1 MGSSFTQANR
11 PLQITT
17 TLGAD
22 VLLLADIS
30 GREAMSDLFE
40 FRVRMY
46 SENSAIAPKDI
57 LTTSATAS
65 IQLRG
70 TAPRYF
76 NGIFRDFAQAGF
88 DRKSGLYTYEGTLVP
103 SFWLLTLYTD
113 CRIFQ
118 NKSVPDIVSAVFSS
132 RSISNYKN
140 SLSGT
145 YSPRDYCVQYRETD
159 LNFVAR
165 LLEQEG
171 ISWYFTHEN
180 GKHTLVLTDQT
191 KSAPESPQTPVSW
204 LGSPPEGGI
213 AGQTSIWSFDYR
225 NSVLTAKSTLTD
237 YNFETPSTN
246 LLATTNTIVKRQN
259 TSQEIY
265 DYPGSYSAA
274 GDGTNY
280 VKVRMEE
287 LETGAETVEGSSD
300 CETFA
305 PGFQFTLA
313 DHFSESRNI
322 SYLLTSVVHSATQ
335 SAYVA
340 GASDSFQY
348 KNEFEAIPVTVAF
361 RPPRLSRQPVI
372 SGLQPAVVVGPS
384 GEEIYVDKYGR
395 VKLQFFWDRL
405 GKKDENSS
413 CWVRVASI
421 WAGKNWGWI
430 THPRIG
436 QEVLVDFLEGDP
448 DRPVV
453 VGRVY
458 NAEQMPPYTLP
469 DNMTQSVMKSRS
481 SKGGGT
487 DNFNEIHFEDK
498 KGSEV
503 FFMHAEKDMT
513 TEVEHDDSQTVQND
527 RTIVVDGKHTETI
540 TKDTTITIKEGNH
553 SLEVSKGNQSI
564 TVDTGNQTTKIST
577 GNQSITVSM
586 GDQSTK
592 VELGSASH
600 EAMQQIE
607 LKVGQSSIVLTQQ
620 GVTIKGMMISI
631 EGTVQLEAKAVMTTV
646 SADAIMT
653 VKGALTMIN

>member
-17 TLGAD
+17 ALGAD
-22 VLLLADIS
+22 VFLLAQIS
-30 GREAMSDLFE
+30 GREAMSDLFK

-46 SENSAIAPKDI
+46 SENGSIAPKDV
-57 LTTSATAS
+57 LTTAATVS
-65 IQLRG
+65 IQLRAA
-70 TAPRYF
+70 APRYF
-76 NGIFRDFAQAGF
+76 NGIFRDFAQSGF

-103 SFWLLTLYTD
+103 SFWLLTLYSD

-118 NKSVPDIVSAVFSS
+118 SKSVPDIVSAVLSS
-132 RSISNYKN
+132 RGISNYQN
-140 SLSGT
+140 ELSGT

-159 LNFVAR
+159 WNFVSR

-171 ISWYFTHEN
+171 ISFYFTYAS

-191 KSAPESPQTPVSW
+191 KSAPAAPQTPVSW
-204 LGSPPEGGI
+204 LGSPPAGGI
-213 AGQTSIWSFDYR
+213 AAQTSIWDFDHR
-225 NSVLTAKSTLTD
+225 NAVLTAKSTLTD
-237 YNFETPSTN
+237 YNFETPSTS
-246 LLATTNTIVKRQN
+246 LLATTNTLVQRQN
-259 TSQEIY
+259 TVQETY
-265 DYPGSYSAA
+265 DYPGLYAAA
-274 GDGTNY
+274 GDGANY
-280 VKVRMEE
+280 VKIRMEE
-287 LETGAETVEGSSD
+287 FETAVETVDGSSD
-300 CETFA
+300 CETFT
-305 PGFQFTLA
+305 PGYQFTLSDYFRDDYNTA
-313 DHFSESRNI
+313 
-322 SYLLTSVVHSATQ
+322 YLLTSVTHLATQ
-335 SAYVA
+335 PGYVA
-340 GASDSFQY
+340 GTSGNFEY
-348 KNEFEAIPVTVAF
+348 KNEIQAIPVTVAY
-361 RPPRLSRQPVI
+361 RPPHRSRTPVI

-395 VKLQFFWDRL
+395 VKVQFFWDRQ

-448 DRPVV
+448 DRPII

-469 DNMTQSVMKSRS
+469 DSMTQSVMKSRS

-487 DNFNEIHFEDK
+487 DNFNEIRFEDK
-498 KGSEV
+498 TGSEL

-553 SLEVSKGNQSI
+553 SLTVSQ
-564 TVDTGNQTTKIST
+564 
-577 GNQSITVSM
+577 GNQSITVST
-586 GDQSTK
+586 GNQSTK

-631 EGTVQLEAKAVMTTV
+631 EGTIQLEAKAVMTTV
-646 SADAIMT
+646 SADGIMT